1 MTSSPQQPNYFVLKL
16 NEVPRG
22 SLDLVTSLGFELGA
36 AGTEEDL
43 KFTQKSL
50 AYDAEP
56 VETPFANI
64 KFYFEKAPDITSFE
78 TLRSHCGSLSFSEEA
93 GQDWMEEWKK
103 HFEPTQLSGPYWVV
117 PSWKSVPPQC
127 ERPIFIDP
135 GMAFGTGTHETTQ
148 LASELVREAMA
159 LKPNATFVDIGS
171 GTGILSI
178 VAQKEGAS
186 KVVSNDIDPE
196 ARRVARENFAKNALD
211 PQWVTDLSASEI
223 QGKFDVVTANI
234 LDHVLIILS
243 KDLLAL
249 KAEGGVLVLS
259 GILDE
264 HEQDFIRDF
273 FLENQ
278 LKIHKRISRNEWVA
292 YLVS

>member
-1 MTSSPQQPNYFVLKL
+1 MTLSPPQPNYFVLKL

-36 AGTEEDL
+36 AGSEEDL
-43 KFTQKSL
+43 KFEQKSL
-50 AYDAEP
+50 AYDAVP

-64 KFYFEKAPDITSFE
+64 KFYFENPPDISE
-78 TLRSHCGSLSFSEEA
+78 VESLRGHCGSLAISEEA
-93 GQDWMEEWKK
+93 GRDWMEEWKK
-103 HFEPTQLSGPYWVV
+103 HFQPTQLSGPYWVV
-117 PSWKSVPPQC
+117 PSWKPVPAEC

-159 LKPNATFVDIGS
+159 QKPGAALVDIGS
-171 GTGILSI
+171 GTGILCI
-178 VAQKEGAS
+178 VAHKEGAQ
-186 KVVSNDIDPE
+186 KIVANDIDPE
-196 ARRVARENFAKNALD
+196 AQRVARENFAKNNLD
-211 PQWVTDLSASEI
+211 PLWVTDLSADEI
-223 QGKFDVVTANI
+223 PGQFDIVVANI
-234 LDHVLIILS
+234 LDHVLLQLS
-243 KDLLAL
+243 KSLLAL
-249 KAEGGVLVLS
+249 KRDGGFLVLS

-278 LKIHKRISRNEWVA
+278 LKIHKRVSRNEWVA
-292 YLVS
+292 FLVS